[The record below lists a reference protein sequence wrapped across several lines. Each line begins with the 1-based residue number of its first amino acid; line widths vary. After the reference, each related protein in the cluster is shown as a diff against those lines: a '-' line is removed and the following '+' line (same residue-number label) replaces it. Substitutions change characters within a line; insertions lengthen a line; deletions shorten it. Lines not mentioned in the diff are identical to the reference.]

1 MTMEEILTSGLAELG
16 VPTTA
21 AQLSQLRAYYT
32 LLDERSK
39 VMNLTAIE
47 GEEATARLHFLDSA
61 ALLRY
66 VRLSGKAA
74 ADIGSGAG
82 FPGLV
87 AAILAPDAD
96 VTLIDSLQKRVTFQ
110 QEVCDTVGL
119 GNVTCLAGRAEEES
133 ALRESFEVVTSRA
146 VARMTML
153 CELCLP
159 LVRVGGVF
167 AAMKGPEPEEEVQEA
182 AGLPVAWCDLGGGL
196 LWDQKEAYTLDLPK
210 EAAAIREAFERTVPA
225 AGREQMEI
233 RTQLGR
239 FLAAPCGLLLATVR
253 GVKDS
258 WVGVDASMADLPR
271 ACLAGVQYHVS
282 LLGSIGLQGRSSRF
296 LSGRSTDSLDHFG
309 RRLLPPVSPGDIL
322 VFHGAGAYSRSMASN
337 YGGSLRCPEIL
348 LEDGVPRLIRRREVV
363 EDLLPGL
370 L

>member
-1 MTMEEILTSGLAELG
+1 MDTASMKQALASGLPQLERKL
-16 VPTTA
+16 TD
-21 AQLSQLRAYYT
+21 AQLDTFCAFGSALVEKNQ
-32 LLDERSK
+32 

-66 VRLSGKAA
+66 VRLSGKTA

-96 VTLIDSLQKRVTFQ
+96 ITLIDSLQKRVTFQ

-182 AGLPVAWCDLGGGL
+182 ARCIRTLGGG
-196 LWDQKEAYTLDLPK
+196 KPRIEKY
-210 EAAAIREAFERTVPA
+210 TVPGTDA
-225 AGREQMEI
+225 VHSVVIIPKTAPTPAKYPR
-233 RTQLGR
+233 R
-239 FLAAPCGLLLATVR
+239 FAMIKKQPL
-253 GVKDS
+253 
-258 WVGVDASMADLPR
+258 
-271 ACLAGVQYHVS
+271 
-282 LLGSIGLQGRSSRF
+282 
-296 LSGRSTDSLDHFG
+296 
-309 RRLLPPVSPGDIL
+309 
-322 VFHGAGAYSRSMASN
+322 
-337 YGGSLRCPEIL
+337 
-348 LEDGVPRLIRRREVV
+348 
-363 EDLLPGL
+363 
-370 L
+370 

>member
-16 VPTTA
+16 VPATA

-66 VRLSGKAA
+66 VRLSGKTA

-96 VTLIDSLQKRVTFQ
+96 ITLIDSLQKRVTFQ

-146 VARMTML
+146 VARMTIL

-182 AGLPVAWCDLGGGL
+182 ARCIRTLGGG
-196 LWDQKEAYTLDLPK
+196 KPRIEKY
-210 EAAAIREAFERTVPA
+210 TVPGTDA
-225 AGREQMEI
+225 VHSVVIIPKTAPTPAKYPR
-233 RTQLGR
+233 R
-239 FLAAPCGLLLATVR
+239 FAMIKKQPL
-253 GVKDS
+253 
-258 WVGVDASMADLPR
+258 
-271 ACLAGVQYHVS
+271 
-282 LLGSIGLQGRSSRF
+282 
-296 LSGRSTDSLDHFG
+296 
-309 RRLLPPVSPGDIL
+309 
-322 VFHGAGAYSRSMASN
+322 
-337 YGGSLRCPEIL
+337 
-348 LEDGVPRLIRRREVV
+348 
-363 EDLLPGL
+363 
-370 L
+370 